1 MAKPGKLLSLQWLK
15 QHATQLAD
23 QVFQDSKEL
32 TKGFRVITTGKTIT
46 PLAGWSAVETRYVV
60 ASSGAK

>member
-15 QHATQLAD
+15 QRAAQLAE
-23 QVFQDSKEL
+23 QVFQDSEEL
-32 TKGFRVITTGKTIT
+32 TKGFRVIITGKTIA
-46 PLAGWSAVETRYVV
+46 PLAGWSAVETRYVA